1 MSSPDE
7 EIYPPWGSLPVEA
20 YILQNWDA
28 SSSEEPAK
36 QRKELVQAYI
46 KTSPLDRLSLSPVT
60 PSQDQIETILVPWRT
75 MFQRDIVSEQ
85 GELGCVWLRTDYS
98 EETDD
103 AHESLVENVDF
114 CIVVDD
120 EDRLL
125 DDEELYNF
133 GDDWKRILHV
143 FPELVNSNGAYATHQ
158 EFLQEAEDFLIKGK
172 AYLAGGDIPDSSFEW
187 VDSIKNNS
195 PAAEADQTIM
205 VEDKKALET
214 KQLLIVFIDA
224 FGRVVRWSRFGS
236 GEAEQMAG
244 PWFAGGRSDLKEW
257 EEGVI
262 GEDYQVGGVCGHL
275 LHM

>member
-1 MSSPDE
+1 MSSPGE

-20 YILQNWDA
+20 YILKNWDA
-28 SSSEEPAK
+28 SSSEDPAK

-46 KTSPLDRLSLSPVT
+46 RTSPLDRLSLSPVT
-60 PSQDQIETILVPWRT
+60 PSQRQIEAILVPWRT

-98 EETDD
+98 EGTDD

-133 GDDWKRILHV
+133 GDDWRRILDV
-143 FPELVNSNGAYATHQ
+143 FPELVNSDGAYATHQ
-158 EFLQEAEDFLIKGK
+158 EFLQEAEEFLIKGK
-172 AYLAGGDIPDSSFEW
+172 AYLAGGDIPDSSFGW
-187 VDSIKNNS
+187 IDSIKYNS
-195 PAAEADQTIM
+195 PAGEADQTIM

-244 PWFAGGRSDLKEW
+244 SWFAGGWSDLEEW